1 MTAGGAQTHRAS
13 SRGRFAKSAKKPSKS
28 QRRSRLMFSPRSQS
42 RKSHRDHELRSQG
55 SQPDS
60 PIKETPGQIERP
72 CLPAPSDS
80 IVQMQK
86 LHQEKGQHGEQVRAF
101 PGNPESPEAAYDSG
115 SRMQIVDF
123 TTPLETREARTS
135 LPSQNEPPQP
145 MSFLDSEPT
154 IIAESPTN
162 FAEEAKFSRRAAP
175 KTLPGASISL
185 IAAERPSELRPYPQ
199 DSSQSLIRLRPV
211 EQLKSDFRAALGLK
225 PDCRDLLLGIKSAL
239 GDPSRD
245 GFWREYASDVL
256 EYLQGEIE
264 HAYLQETTKRQLHLV
279 GKILKLHRPFVSI
292 KMKGVLLDRI
302 FNLLRDAEIARVPSA
317 SYSEIL
323 TFIRGDNLG
332 WRFFIDSINKLD
344 QAGEADDLF
353 FAKAFSIAQGHFREM
368 QTIDLSLVMLFLE
381 QLFLPHFE
389 NSSTVIRKQVVM
401 NLAELKLAMD
411 VRLQTQS

>member
-1 MTAGGAQTHRAS
+1 M
-13 SRGRFAKSAKKPSKS
+13 
-28 QRRSRLMFSPRSQS
+28 
-42 RKSHRDHELRSQG
+42 
-55 SQPDS
+55 
-60 PIKETPGQIERP
+60 
-72 CLPAPSDS
+72 
-80 IVQMQK
+80 
-86 LHQEKGQHGEQVRAF
+86 
-101 PGNPESPEAAYDSG
+101 
-115 SRMQIVDF
+115 DF
-123 TTPLETREARTS
+123 TTPLETRQARTS
-135 LPSQNEPPQP
+135 LPSQNEQPQP

-162 FAEEAKFSRRAAP
+162 FNEEAKFTRRTVP

-185 IAAERPSELRPYPQ
+185 ISAERPTELRPYQ
-199 DSSQSLIRLRPV
+199 QASTSSLIKLQPV
-211 EQLKSDFRAALGLK
+211 EQLKSDFRAALGLLSDSK
-225 PDCRDLLLGIKSAL
+225 DLLVEIKSAL

-245 GFWREYASDVL
+245 GFWREYANDVL

-279 GKILKLHRPFVSI
+279 GKILKQHRPFVSM

-302 FNLLRDAEIARVPSA
+302 FNLLRDAEIARVPST

-368 QTIDLSLVMLFLE
+368 QAIDLNLVMLFLE